1 MSFIAFLIASLL
13 VGPPPG
19 NIGSNHGQA
28 TSEYQVKLAII
39 EKIVMH
45 IQWPMESKVNK
56 ETEKFYFGV
65 YCEVHP
71 FGSDLLKLKQERT
84 LKWKQVEIVF
94 FEKPEDLDNNYP
106 DLLFVEQSFD
116 KDMPQIVEKLA
127 GKNVLLITEAE
138 RAVKK
143 GSMVNF
149 LMVDGKIKFEISEDN
164 MKAQKFKIS
173 DELRRLAY
181 NNQVITQE

>member
-1 MSFIAFLIASLL
+1 M
-13 VGPPPG
+13 GPPPS

-45 IQWPMESKVNK
+45 IQWPTESKVNK
-56 ETEKFYFGV
+56 ESEKFYFGV

-84 LKWKQVEIVF
+84 LKWKQVEIIF

-116 KDMPQIVEKLA
+116 KDLPQITEKLA
-127 GKNVLLITEAE
+127 GKNVLLITESE
-138 RAVKK
+138 RALKK
-143 GSMVNF
+143 GSMINF
-149 LMVDGKIKFEISEDN
+149 ILVEGKIKFEIAEET
-164 MKAQKFKIS
+164 MKGQKFKIS

-181 NNQVITQE
+181 NNQVISQD